1 MALRSL
7 LLLAV
12 AAPAAAYEWYG
23 VVKLAHSSEYD
34 LTIRTLYET
43 MRFYIAEIGA
53 TPDAAALDT
62 IVDGAESYM
71 QTYCIETA
79 AHGTEIEVDTE
90 KKCVTLTMGTGATS
104 TYELHIG
111 AHAHRRRLSG
121 DDVYVAIFAEHG
133 ISEWEDSSAHFLKC
147 GASAACGDVFPGA
160 DIELECVGDVDHSG
174 HDHGRRLSGDN
185 ECAVVAS
192 KDNDGDGIVDLAAE
206 GECCV
211 SVYGSKFDNE
221 YGCGTTLAEVQAG
234 GCCPEDFIARYSL
247 QPDGESQNG
256 WDCVSFVD
264 KDGCTEKNTQLG
276 IAGFYKWSPD
286 VMGPGSC
293 PHTVEA
299 LDTLR
304 NIQGCGTCA
313 AEDLHDGR
321 CGVFWLE
328 TGRWKDW
335 AVLGMEEIGCQKD
348 TCCASSSSACCELNV
363 GLVAGLACGGLV
375 FILCCVALCCFTC
388 TGCPAYK
395 ARHKKTR
402 SGIPKGEAPPLAPIT
417 LGGVEVDVSQEGV
430 CSPRRVNMVYA
441 PLATWYNTT
450 GKGAALRAKHGPL
463 PANPDAFNK
472 WASMKEVTMA
482 FLDDAGVP
490 PAF

>member
-1 MALRSL
+1 
-7 LLLAV
+7 
-12 AAPAAAYEWYG
+12 
-23 VVKLAHSSEYD
+23 
-34 LTIRTLYET
+34 
-43 MRFYIAEIGA
+43 MR
-53 TPDAAALDT
+53 
-62 IVDGAESYM
+62 
-71 QTYCIETA
+71 
-79 AHGTEIEVDTE
+79 
-90 KKCVTLTMGTGATS
+90 
-104 TYELHIG
+104 G
-111 AHAHRRRLSG
+111 AHDGHRRHVDVRAPHRGARPPPPPLGRRRLRRHLRR
-121 DDVYVAIFAEHG
+121 AR
-133 ISEWEDSSAHFLKC
+133 EWEDSSAHFLKC

-276 IAGFYKWSPD
+276 IPGFYQWSAD
-286 VMGPGSC
+286 VMGPGYC
-293 PHTVEA
+293 PHTVAA

-348 TCCASSSSACCELNV
+348 TCCASSSSACCKLNV
-363 GLVAGLACGGLV
+363 SLVAGLACGALV
-375 FILCCVALCCFTC
+375 FILCCVALCCFAC
-388 TGCPAYK
+388 AGCPAYK
-395 ARHKKTR
+395 ARHKHAADSKADAPPPLVP
-402 SGIPKGEAPPLAPIT
+402 IPKADVR
-417 LGGVEVDVSQEGV
+417 VEVPYGYEGAGTFAAEEEEV
-430 CSPRRVNMVYA
+430 VPAEAV
-441 PLATWYNTT
+441 LA
-450 GKGAALRAKHGPL
+450 AEP
-463 PANPDAFNK
+463 
-472 WASMKEVTMA
+472 S
-482 FLDDAGVP
+482 P
-490 PAF
+490 PAQSWAPELEQELEPEC